1 MCGEEGTWEIS
12 ASSSYFSHESLNK
25 SAKLNTQ
32 QQFIYIFESLW
43 RQTIS
48 VKYESLFYPSST
60 LLSISSFLDTSYA

>member
-12 ASSSYFSHESLNK
+12 ASSSHFSHESLNK

-32 QQFIYIFESLW
+32 QQFIYIFEPLW
-43 RQTIS
+43 RQTIL